1 MTEQITTPAP
11 PGTAQN
17 FQCKLSAEVL
27 VDIIVSAQYANPC
40 MRILEL
46 LKLLA
51 KKGAIKHFIF
61 YNAKDTPLDME
72 EVEEYAEFPE
82 AFMTL
87 SVKIEGVSLR

>member
-1 MTEQITTPAP
+1 
-11 PGTAQN
+11 
-17 FQCKLSAEVL
+17 
-27 VDIIVSAQYANPC
+27 

-51 KKGAIKHFIF
+51 KNGAVKAFTF
-61 YNAKDTPLDME
+61 YNAKDAPLDMD

-87 SVKIEGVSLR
+87 SVKIEG